1 MERKNHGDE
10 HWQCAPRDQLPPR
23 DLLPQSAW
31 TDLAAALATST
42 ILKSN
47 LPSKAPTY
55 GGSQRVRWYSL
66 QLLRH
71 NPDYDAPTIIQRLW
85 CTNYDDAPTI
95 STNYAPTLFFT
106 APVPAPVMFPMKMV
120 KSSAAMIFAELCA
133 DAEKRAE
140 PSGCFR
146 SKHFCNLSTE
156 GCFRSKHL
164 GYLSLR
170 IVINP
175 KCFFVYL
182 SVMCP
187 Q

>member
-1 MERKNHGDE
+1 MVDNSGCVD
-10 HWQCAPRDQLPPR
+10 
-23 DLLPQSAW
+23 
-31 TDLAAALATST
+31 
-42 ILKSN
+42 ILCS
-47 LPSKAPTY
+47 SS
-55 GGSQRVRWYSL
+55 G
-66 QLLRH
+66 
-71 NPDYDAPTIIQRLW
+71 IIQTTMRSTMIHWLW

-175 KCFFVYL
+175 KYFFFISVRYVSSKVVCVYYTLCRQVRGLCLCFASTNAL
-182 SVMCP
+182 
-187 Q
+187 